1 MKNIRFEFQGAL
13 YDIQAERQGDML
25 TLIKDGLSYQVN
37 LAPGAIQT
45 VSNQY
50 VSAVPRGGM
59 VTAVPA
65 AATVPVQVTPAAPV
79 AVAPVA
85 APAPSAVPAVGG
97 SAEVAPITGTI
108 KEIKV
113 AAGQR
118 IKTGDLLII
127 MEAMKMDIEV
137 FAAGNGSVAS
147 ILVSSGDSVKEKQAL
162 INLA

>member
-1 MKNIRFEFQGAL
+1 MKNIRFEFQGVL

-25 TLIKDGLSYQVN
+25 TLIKDGFSYQVN
-37 LAPGAIQT
+37 LAPGAAQT
-45 VSNQY
+45 VSNQF
-50 VSAVPRGGM
+50 VSAVPRGAAAP

-65 AATVPVQVTPAAPV
+65 AAPV
-79 AVAPVA
+79 A
-85 APAPSAVPAVGG
+85 GG

-113 AAGQR
+113 AAGQQ

-137 FAAGNGSVAS
+137 FAAGSGSVAS
-147 ILVSSGDSVKEKQAL
+147 ILVSPGDSVKEKQAL